1 MTFAAANFLTMK
13 IYLQFKFPASAVEVL
28 HAGLGAHEL
37 TENIQ
42 DADIAFGLPAPD
54 AVKNSP
60 NIKWVQMA
68 SAGYDSFDKADVRE
82 WLNERG
88 IVVSNSS
95 NIYLEPCAQH
105 ALTMMLALSRRIP
118 QAAFNQSTACEWKQ
132 WEERK
137 EMWLLKGQTV
147 LLLSYGAIANRL
159 CEMLAPFQMNVIAV
173 RRNVTGKESVKAIT
187 ENELSEF
194 LPTAD
199 HVVNILPG
207 GDETLNYMDA
217 AKFSQMRRGS
227 IYYSIGRGSTTDQA
241 AIAEVLNSG
250 HLSAAYLDVTSPE
263 PLPSDHELWTLP
275 NCYITP
281 HTAGGHHDEFIR
293 IVQQFL
299 ENLKRFES
307 GDGILLLDRVI

>member
-1 MTFAAANFLTMK
+1 MK
-13 IYLQFKFPASAVEVL
+13 IYQCFKFPTSALDLL
-28 HAGLGAHEL
+28 HAGIGAHQF
-37 TENIQ
+37 TEDINE
-42 DADIAFGLPAPD
+42 ADIAVGLPAPD
-54 AVKNSP
+54 AVCQAP

-68 SAGYDSFDKADVRE
+68 SAGYDSFDKPEVRE

-88 IVVSNSS
+88 IMVSNSS
-95 NIYLEPCAQH
+95 NIYNEPCAQH
-105 ALTMMLALSRRIP
+105 ALTMMLSLSRRIP
-118 QAAFNQSTACEWKQ
+118 QACANQSGSREWKQ

-137 EMWLLKGQTV
+137 DTWLLKGQTV
-147 LLLSYGAIANRL
+147 LLLSYGAIAKRL
-159 CEMLAPFQMNVIAV
+159 CEMLAPFHMNVIAV
-173 RRNVTGKESVKAIT
+173 RRNVTGNEPIKAIT

-207 GDETLNYMDA
+207 GDDTVNYMEA
-217 AKFSQMRRGS
+217 AKFAQMGRGA
-227 IYYSIGRGSTTDQA
+227 IYYSIGRGTTTDQR
-241 AIAEVLNSG
+241 AIADALHSG

-263 PLPSDHELWTLP
+263 PLPSDHELWTVP

-299 ENLKRFES
+299 ENLKRFEN
-307 GDGILLLDRVI
+307 GEELLDRVI

>member
-1 MTFAAANFLTMK
+1 MTLIAANLITMK
-13 IYLQFKFPASAVEVL
+13 IYQCFKFPTSALDAL
-28 HAGLGAHEL
+28 HAGLGAHQI
-37 TENIQ
+37 TEDINE
-42 DADIAFGLPAPD
+42 ADIVVGILPPEQVRQASN
-54 AVKNSP
+54 V
-60 NIKWVQMA
+60 KWVQMA
-68 SAGYDSFDKADVRE
+68 SAGYDSFDKPDIRA

-88 IVVSNSS
+88 IKVSNSS
-95 NIYLEPCAQH
+95 NIYNEPCAQH

-118 QAAFNQSTACEWKQ
+118 QAALNQSTSREWKQ

-137 EMWLLKGQTV
+137 DTWLLKGQTV
-147 LLLSYGAIANRL
+147 LLLSYGAIAKRL

-173 RRNVTGKESVKAIT
+173 RRNVTGTEPVKAIT
-187 ENELSEF
+187 ENELSEY

-207 GDETLNYMDA
+207 GDETLNYMNV
-217 AKFSQMRRGS
+217 AKFSQMKRGS

-241 AIAEVLNSG
+241 AIAEALHSG

-263 PLPSDHELWTLP
+263 PLPGDHELWTVP

-299 ENLKRFES
+299 ENLKRFENS
-307 GDGILLLDRVI
+307 EELLDRVI

>member
-1 MTFAAANFLTMK
+1 MFVAANFLTMK
-13 IYLQFKFPASAVEVL
+13 IYLQFKFPASAIEVL

-42 DADIAFGLPAPD
+42 EADVAFGLPAPD

-60 NIKWVQMA
+60 NVKWVQMA
-68 SAGYDSFDKADVRE
+68 SAGYDSFDKPDVRA

-105 ALTMMLALSRRIP
+105 ALTMMLSLSRRIP
-118 QAAFNQSTACEWKQ
+118 QAAVNQSTSRVWKQ
-132 WEERK
+132 WDERK
-137 EMWLLKGQTV
+137 DTWLLKGQTV
-147 LLLSYGAIANRL
+147 LLLSYGAIAKRL

-173 RRNVTGKESVKAIT
+173 RRNVSGKESVKAIT

-241 AIAEVLNSG
+241 AIAEALNSG

-307 GDGILLLDRVI
+307 GDVILLLDRVI

>member
-1 MTFAAANFLTMK
+1 MK
-13 IYLQFKFPASAVEVL
+13 IYLQFKFPGTALEL
-28 HAGLGAHEL
+28 LQAGLGAHEL
-37 TENIQ
+37 TENLEE
-42 DADIAFGLPAPD
+42 ADIAFGLPAPD

-60 NIKWVQMA
+60 KVKWVQMA
-68 SAGYDSFDKADVRE
+68 SAGYDSFDKPEIRE
-82 WLNERG
+82 WLYERG

-105 ALTMMLALSRRIP
+105 ALTMMLSLSRRIP
-118 QAAFNQSTACEWKQ
+118 QAALNQSTSREWKQ

-137 EMWLLKGQTV
+137 DTWLLKGQTV
-147 LLLSYGAIANRL
+147 LLLSYGAIVKRL
-159 CEMLAPFQMNVIAV
+159 CEMLAPFQMNIIAV

-199 HVVNILPG
+199 HVVNVLPG
-207 GDETLNYMDA
+207 GEETLNYMDA
-217 AKFSQMRRGS
+217 AKFSQMRRGA
-227 IYYSIGRGSTTDQA
+227 IYYSIGRGSTTDQR
-241 AIAEVLNSG
+241 AIADALNSG

-263 PLPSDHELWTLP
+263 PLPSDHELWTVP

-281 HTAGGHHDEFIR
+281 HTAGGHYDEFIR

-299 ENLKRFES
+299 ENLKRFEN
-307 GDGILLLDRVI
+307 GEDLLDRVI

>member
-1 MTFAAANFLTMK
+1 MFVAANFLTMK
-13 IYLQFKFPASAVEVL
+13 IYLQFKFPASAIEVL

-42 DADIAFGLPAPD
+42 EADVAFGLPAPD

-60 NIKWVQMA
+60 NVKWVQMA
-68 SAGYDSFDKADVRE
+68 SAGYDSFDKPDVRA

-105 ALTMMLALSRRIP
+105 ALTMMLSLSRRIP
-118 QAAFNQSTACEWKQ
+118 QAAVNQSTSRVWKQ
-132 WEERK
+132 WDERK
-137 EMWLLKGQTV
+137 DTWLLKGQTV
-147 LLLSYGAIANRL
+147 LLLSYGAIAKRL

-173 RRNVTGKESVKAIT
+173 RRNVSGKESVKAIT

-241 AIAEVLNSG
+241 AIAEALNSG